1 MIKIGKKLYNRNYLE
16 KFLTNKNT
24 HSNNIYPTVS
34 NLSSYR
40 CSNVK
45 TEPIPSFSRTY
56 RNIGPLN
63 LNVNIQKINQRKAY
77 YSNRAKETIRQLES
91 HNREKRNALSSKS
104 SSKST
109 YSKKTNSKQSIKVN
123 YNLYYRL

>member
-24 HSNNIYPTVS
+24 HSNNICPTVS

-40 CSNVK
+40 CSNVN
-45 TEPIPSFSRTY
+45 TEPIPSFTRTF
-56 RNIGPLN
+56 RSIGPLN
-63 LNVNIQKINQRKAY
+63 LNLKIQKVNQRKAY
-77 YSNRAKETIRQLES
+77 YSNRAKETIRQLEN
-91 HNREKRNALSSKS
+91 HNREKRNALSSKA

-109 YSKKTNSKQSIKVN
+109 YSKKTHSNKSFKVH
-123 YNLYYRL
+123 

>member
-45 TEPIPSFSRTY
+45 TEPIPSFTRTN
-56 RNIGPLN
+56 RNGPLN
-63 LNVNIQKINQRKAY
+63 LNVNIQRINQRKVY

-109 YSKKTNSKQSIKVN
+109 YSKKTNSKKYYKVN
-123 YNLYYRL
+123 YNLNYRL

>member
-45 TEPIPSFSRTY
+45 TESIPSFTRTN
-56 RNIGPLN
+56 RNGPLN
-63 LNVNIQKINQRKAY
+63 LNVNIQRINQRKVY